1 MPEQATQ
8 STLEGSFKLIELLY
22 YHSKCVPIS
31 SREGTSL
38 TLLCPSSTP
47 GLKTEHLVNEFINYM
62 TQRTKSGAQIWSSA
76 LSKFLPCL
84 SCLCSPLVAPCTAHG
99 FFPKFD
105 H

>member
-38 TLLCPSSTP
+38 TLL
-47 GLKTEHLVNEFINYM
+47 
-62 TQRTKSGAQIWSSA
+62 
-76 LSKFLPCL
+76 
-84 SCLCSPLVAPCTAHG
+84 
-99 FFPKFD
+99 
-105 H
+105 